1 MNEGENT
8 KEPEKVLT
16 QKEAE
21 EEIQLILQ
29 DIYLT
34 GNNDR
39 EYSDIDGILKKLRT
53 GKYLPQQAVNEAK
66 DIFNR
71 KNLR

>member
-1 MNEGENT
+1 MNEGVNT